1 MITRATLASVLVAV
15 AASGAACWST
25 PEDGS
30 SAGAQPPVPLALT
43 TVAWNPSS
51 VDVGTVQA
59 VAESDK
65 SVFVFGSKGVQAL
78 TSGAVV
84 SSDDAVTDW
93 RSAVAAP
100 SADGL
105 STWIVG
111 VDSHGHVLRVPVNG
125 APDDVSARYGLATDD
140 VQSVVAASSRVAFL
154 VNGGLAMTDGAH
166 VARYKTPARAIAAKG
181 DLVAL
186 ADGAAVRLFTGDKQ
200 SEVALAGVELVA
212 FDGAGVLMAATA
224 HALYRVN
231 GGSVAKV
238 YDAGVRTIHGLVG
251 AGSNVWFIVDG
262 DLGRWHE
269 GQVALATGGA
279 LAPDARLA
287 GSASGDVWVVSNGQL
302 LRLASGAGAM
312 SPDEATW
319 TSTVEPVHAAVC
331 SKCHSPSGSGLDSS
345 RIDLSTYS
353 AWSARKPSIYRRVVT
368 NAATPAQMPPPSSG
382 LALTDAQRTAVEA
395 WSKP

>member
-1 MITRATLASVLVAV
+1 MLTRATFASLLVLV

-25 PEDGS
+25 PEDGAAS
-30 SAGAQPPVPLALT
+30 VEPPMPLVLSP
-43 TVAWNPSS
+43 VAWNPSS

-59 VAESDK
+59 VAESNV
-65 SVFVFGSKGVQAL
+65 SVFVFGSKGVQEL

-111 VDSHGHVLRVPVNG
+111 VDAHGHVLRVPVNG

-140 VQSVVAASSRVAFL
+140 VQSVVAATSRVAFL

-166 VARYKTPARAIAAKG
+166 VVRYVTPARAVAANG

-186 ADGAAVRLFTGDKQ
+186 ADGGAVRLFTGDKQ

-212 FDGAGVLMAATA
+212 FDGAGALMAATA

-231 GGSVAKV
+231 GSSVAKV
-238 YDAGVRTIHGLVG
+238 YDAGARTIHGLVG

-269 GQVALATGGA
+269 GQVALATGGT

-302 LRLASGAGAM
+302 LRLGGGAAAM

-345 RIDLSTYS
+345 RIDLSTYA
-353 AWSARKPSIYRRVVT
+353 AWSARKPSVYRRVVT

-382 LALTDAQRTAVEA
+382 LALTDAQRAAVEA